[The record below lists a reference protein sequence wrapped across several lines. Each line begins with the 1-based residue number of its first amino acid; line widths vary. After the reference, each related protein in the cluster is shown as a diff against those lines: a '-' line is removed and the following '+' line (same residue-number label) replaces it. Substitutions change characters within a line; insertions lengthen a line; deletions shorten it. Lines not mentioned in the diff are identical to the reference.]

1 MITNIAYKYRLK
13 PNKQQKQ
20 LLEHH
25 FGCNRFVWN
34 YFLHQRQTFY
44 QTNKEDIE
52 AKRIKGT
59 KTYYD
64 DEKELVKLKKTEEYK
79 WLKEVNSQ
87 SLIATLM
94 HLDTA
99 YKNFFKKKSKFP
111 HYKKKGDN
119 QSFTIPQ
126 FIRVEN
132 NKIYFPKFKEGIRL
146 KEHRKLEG
154 KICNATISK
163 TSTNQFYVSIIVEK
177 EIEPLQPNNDAVGID
192 LGIKD
197 FCILS
202 DGTRYENIKPLKN
215 HLKKIKYLQRQLSKS
230 KKASKRKEKKR
241 LKLAILHQKIHN
253 QRLDYLHKI
262 TKAITDENQVIV
274 IEDLNVSGMM
284 KNHHLAQAISDV
296 SWHEFKRQ
304 LEYKC
309 KWKGRQLV
317 IIDRFFP
324 SSKTCNHCG
333 YINQEL
339 TLDVRQWDCPQC
351 KSKLDRDLNASIN
364 ILQQGLNMVQGTG
377 IKSEGSCRR

>member
-1 MITNIAYKYRLK
+1 MKTNCAYKYRLK

-34 YFLHQRQTFY
+34 YFLHQRQEFY
-44 QTNKEDIE
+44 QKNKEDIE

-59 KTYYD
+59 QTYYD
-64 DEKELVKLKKTEEYK
+64 DEKELVKLKKMEEYN

-87 SLIATLM
+87 SLIATIM

-111 HYKKKGDN
+111 RYKKKGDN

-132 NKIYFPKFKEGIRL
+132 NKIYFPKFSKGIRL

-163 TSTNQFYVSIIVEK
+163 TATNQFYVSIIVEK
-177 EIEPLQPNNDAVGID
+177 EIEPLQQNNNNVGID

-202 DGTRYENIKPLKN
+202 NGTRYENIKPLKKY
-215 HLKKIKYLQRQLSKS
+215 LKKIKYLQRQLSKS
-230 KKASKRKEKKR
+230 KKASKRRDKR
-241 LKLAILHQKIHN
+241 KLKLAIIHQRIHN

-262 TKAITDENQVIV
+262 TNSITDENQVIV
-274 IEDLNVSGMM
+274 IEDLNVNGMM

-324 SSKTCNHCG
+324 SSKTCNNCR

-339 TLDVRQWDCPQC
+339 TLDVRQWTCPQC
-351 KSKLDRDLNASIN
+351 NCKLDRDLNASKN
-364 ILQQGLNMVQGTG
+364 ILQQGLNIVQGTG
-377 IKSEGSCRR
+377 IKSEGSCQQ

>member
-1 MITNIAYKYRLK
+1 MQLNYAYKYRLK
-13 PNKQQKQ
+13 PNKQQKR

-34 YFLHQRQTFY
+34 YFLHQRQEYY
-44 QTNKEDIE
+44 QKNKEDIE
-52 AKRIKGT
+52 AKRIKGNCS
-59 KTYYD
+59 YYN
-64 DEKELVKLKKTEEYK
+64 DEKELIKIKKQEDYN

-87 SLIATLM
+87 SLIATIM

-111 HYKKKGDN
+111 RYKKKGDN

-126 FIRVEN
+126 HIRIEN
-132 NKIYFPKFKEGIRL
+132 GKIYFPKFSEGIRL

-163 TSTNQFYVSIIVEK
+163 TATNQFYVSIIVEK
-177 EIEPLQPNNDAVGID
+177 EIEPLQQNNNNVGID

-202 DGTRYENIKPLKN
+202 NGTRYENIKPLKK
-215 HLKKIKYLQRQLSKS
+215 HLKKIKYLQRQVSKS
-230 KKASKRKEKKR
+230 KKASKRRDKR
-241 LKLAILHQKIHN
+241 KLKLAIIHQRIHN

-262 TKAITDENQVIV
+262 TKSITDENQVIV
-274 IEDLNVSGMM
+274 IEDLNVNGMM

-324 SSKTCNHCG
+324 SSKTCNNCG

-339 TLDVRQWDCPQC
+339 TLDVRQWTCPQC
-351 KSKLDRDLNASIN
+351 SCKLDRDLNASKN

-377 IKSEGSCRR
+377 IKSEGSCQQ

>member
-34 YFLHQRQTFY
+34 YFLHQRQEYY
-44 QTNKEDIE
+44 QKNKEDIE

-59 KTYYD
+59 QTYYD
-64 DEKELVKLKKTEEYK
+64 DEKELVKLKKMEEYN

-87 SLIATLM
+87 SLIATIM

-111 HYKKKGDN
+111 RYKKKGDN

-126 FIRVEN
+126 HIRIEN
-132 NKIYFPKFKEGIRL
+132 GKIYFPKFSEGIRL

-163 TSTNQFYVSIIVEK
+163 TATNQFYVSIIVEK
-177 EIEPLQPNNDAVGID
+177 EIEPLQQNNNNVGID

-197 FCILS
+197 LCILS
-202 DGTRYENIKPLKN
+202 NGTRYENIKPLKK

-230 KKASKRKEKKR
+230 KKASKRRDKR
-241 LKLAILHQKIHN
+241 KLKLAIIHQRIHN

-262 TKAITDENQVIV
+262 TKSITDENQVIV
-274 IEDLNVSGMM
+274 IEDLNVNGMM

-324 SSKTCNHCG
+324 SSKTCNNCG

-339 TLDVRQWDCPQC
+339 TLDVRQWACPQC
-351 KSKLDRDLNASIN
+351 SCKLDRDLNASKN

-377 IKSEGSCRR
+377 IKSEGSCQQ